1 MGIYSSSFSRL
12 SFSIFALVS
21 LGAITL
27 PSVSHGIDLSISI
40 EKANEFLAAGRQ
52 TMETAESVEDVAAV
66 MKASEKVIRVGA
78 DPEVDPCGTHAIL
91 RTRRYWLEYFGR
103 REAAESKRQKQ
114 EIRMP
119 QSKIQEILD
128 MPYLEVEVR
137 LCGEEEFF
145 AEGAEIALQQG
156 NLTVRPVDTGP
167 AERGRKNPGPTPS
180 FRSRFTA
187 RFAYADFDP
196 QAPGTLAVFF
206 PDGTLINIPA
216 DFSKIHQQQTNP
228 TKHLAAIPP

>member
-78 DPEVDPCGTHAIL
+78 DPEVEPCGTHAIL

-119 QSKIQEILD
+119 ESKIQEILD

-156 NLTVRPVDTGP
+156 NLMVRPVDIGP
-167 AERGRKNPGPTPS
+167 AERGRKNPGPTPN

-187 RFAYADFDP
+187 RFAYDDFDP

-216 DFSKIHQQQTNP
+216 DFSKIH
-228 TKHLAAIPP
+228 

>member
-1 MGIYSSSFSRL
+1 MGIGSKSFIHLTL
-12 SFSIFALVS
+12 SLSAIVS
-21 LGAITL
+21 MGTISL
-27 PSVSHGIDLSISI
+27 PSVSNAIDLSLSM
-40 EKANEFLAAGRQ
+40 EEANKSLAAGRQ

-66 MKASEKVIRVGA
+66 MKASEKIVRVGA
-78 DPEVDPCGTHAIL
+78 NPEVDPCGTHAIL

-114 EIRMP
+114 DIRMP
-119 QSKIQEILD
+119 ESKIQEILA

-145 AEGAEIALQQG
+145 AEGAEVAMQQG
-156 NLTVRPVDTGP
+156 NLMVRPVDIGP
-167 AERGRKNPGPTPS
+167 AERGRKNPGSTPS

-196 QAPGTLAVFF
+196 QAPGTLAIFF

-216 DFSKIHQQQTNP
+216 DFSKIP
-228 TKHLAAIPP
+228 

>member
-1 MGIYSSSFSRL
+1 MGIWFSL
-12 SFSIFALVS
+12 FLPFTFSLVAILGMGVFA
-21 LGAITL
+21 L
-27 PSVSHGIDLSISI
+27 PSVSYAIDLAITI
-40 EKANEFLAAGRQ
+40 EDAHEAIVTGRQ

-78 DPEVDPCGTHAIL
+78 DPEVDPCGAHAIL

-103 REAAESKRQKQ
+103 REAAESKRQKKN
-114 EIRMP
+114 IRMP
-119 QSKIQEILD
+119 ETKIQEILD

-137 LCGEEEFF
+137 LCGGEEFF
-145 AEGAEIALQQG
+145 AEGADVALQQG
-156 NLTVRPVDTGP
+156 NLIVRPVDIGP
-167 AERGRKNPGPTPS
+167 AERGRKNPGPNSS

-216 DFSKIHQQQTNP
+216 DFSKIH
-228 TKHLAAIPP
+228 

>member
-1 MGIYSSSFSRL
+1 MGIGSSSFLRL
-12 SFSIFALVS
+12 TFSLATIVSMSFF
-21 LGAITL
+21 TL
-27 PSVSHGIDLSISI
+27 PSVSHGIDLSISL
-40 EKANEFLAAGRQ
+40 EEANTSLAAGRQ
-52 TMETAESVEDVAAV
+52 TMETAETVEDVAAV

-78 DPEVDPCGTHAIL
+78 DPEVEPCGTHAIL
-91 RTRRYWLEYFGR
+91 RTRKYWLEYFGR

-119 QSKIQEILD
+119 ESKIQEILD

-137 LCGEEEFF
+137 LCGDEEFF

-156 NLTVRPVDTGP
+156 NLMARPVDIGP
-167 AERGRKNPGPTPS
+167 AERGRKNPGEPPT

-187 RFAYADFDP
+187 RFAYADFDT

-206 PDGTLINIPA
+206 PDGKLINIPA
-216 DFSKIHQQQTNP
+216 DFSIIH
-228 TKHLAAIPP
+228 

>member
-1 MGIYSSSFSRL
+1 MGIRSSSFLRL
-12 SFSIFALVS
+12 SFFLFTIV
-21 LGAITL
+21 GMGVITL
-27 PSVSHGIDLSISI
+27 PSISYGIDLSLSM
-40 EKANEFLAAGRQ
+40 EEANKSLAAGRQ

-66 MKASEKVIRVGA
+66 MKASEKAVRVGA
-78 DPEVDPCGTHAIL
+78 NPEVDPCGAHAIL
-91 RTRRYWLEYFGR
+91 RTRRYWLGYFGR
-103 REAAESKRQKQ
+103 REAAESKRNKQ
-114 EIRMP
+114 DIRMP
-119 QSKIQEILD
+119 EAKIQEILD

-145 AEGAEIALQQG
+145 AEGAEVALQQG
-156 NLTVRPVDTGP
+156 NLMVRPVDIGP

-196 QAPGTLAVFF
+196 QAPSTFAVFF

-216 DFSKIHQQQTNP
+216 DFSTIH
-228 TKHLAAIPP
+228 

>member
-1 MGIYSSSFSRL
+1 MGMWFSL
-12 SFSIFALVS
+12 FPPFTFSLVAILGMGVFA
-21 LGAITL
+21 L
-27 PSVSHGIDLSISI
+27 PSVSYAIDLAITI
-40 EKANEFLAAGRQ
+40 EDAHEAIVTGRQ
-52 TMETAESVEDVAAV
+52 TMETAESVEDIAAV

-78 DPEVDPCGTHAIL
+78 DPEVDPCGAHAIL

-103 REAAESKRQKQ
+103 REAAESKRQKKN
-114 EIRMP
+114 IRMP
-119 QSKIQEILD
+119 ETKIQEILD

-137 LCGEEEFF
+137 LCGGEEFF
-145 AEGAEIALQQG
+145 AEGADVALQQG
-156 NLTVRPVDTGP
+156 NLMARPVDIGP
-167 AERGRKNPGPTPS
+167 AERGRKNPGPNSS

-216 DFSKIHQQQTNP
+216 DFSKIH
-228 TKHLAAIPP
+228 

>member
-1 MGIYSSSFSRL
+1 MGNGSSSYIRISLFG
-12 SFSIFALVS
+12 FAMMS
-21 LGAITL
+21 MGMMTF
-27 PSVSHGIDLSISI
+27 PSVSQGIDLSISM
-40 EKANEFLAAGRQ
+40 EEAHKSLAAGRQ

-66 MKASEKVIRVGA
+66 MKASEKVSRVGA
-78 DPEVDPCGTHAIL
+78 DPAVEPCGTHAIL

-114 EIRMP
+114 DIRMP
-119 QSKIQEILD
+119 ESKIQEILD

-137 LCGEEEFF
+137 LCGDEEFF

-156 NLTVRPVDTGP
+156 NLTARPVDIGP
-167 AERGRKNPGPTPS
+167 AERGKKNPGPTPS

-206 PDGTLINIPA
+206 PDGKLLNIPA
-216 DFSKIHQQQTNP
+216 DFSKIP
-228 TKHLAAIPP
+228 

>member
-1 MGIYSSSFSRL
+1 MGIFSSTFMHYSFSLCAIL
-12 SFSIFALVS
+12 SMGF
-21 LGAITL
+21 ITL
-27 PSVSHGIDLSISI
+27 PSVSYAIDLSITI
-40 EKANEFLAAGRQ
+40 EEANEARAAGRQ

-66 MKASEKVIRVGA
+66 MKASEKVVRVGA
-78 DPEVDPCGTHAIL
+78 DPEVDPCGAHAIL

-114 EIRMP
+114 KIRMP
-119 QSKIQEILD
+119 ETKIQEILG

-145 AEGAEIALQQG
+145 AEGAEVALQQG
-156 NLTVRPVDTGP
+156 NHMARPVDIGP
-167 AERGRKNPGPTPS
+167 AERGRKNPGPKPS

-196 QAPGTLAVFF
+196 QEPGTLAVFF

-216 DFSKIHQQQTNP
+216 NFSKIH
-228 TKHLAAIPP
+228 

>member
-1 MGIYSSSFSRL
+1 MGIGSSSFIPL
-12 SFSIFALVS
+12 SVFLFAVVNMSAMIF
-21 LGAITL
+21 

-40 EKANEFLAAGRQ
+40 EEANKSLAAGRQ
-52 TMETAESVEDVAAV
+52 TMESADSVEDVAEV
-66 MKASEKVIRVGA
+66 MKASEKVSRVGA

-91 RTRRYWLEYFGR
+91 RTRQYWLEYFGR

-114 EIRMP
+114 DIRMP
-119 QSKIQEILD
+119 ESKIQEILN

-156 NLTVRPVDTGP
+156 NLMARPVDIGP
-167 AERGRKNPGPTPS
+167 AERGRKNPGPNPS

-206 PDGTLINIPA
+206 PDGKLINIPA
-216 DFSKIHQQQTNP
+216 DFSKIP
-228 TKHLAAIPP
+228 

>member
-1 MGIYSSSFSRL
+1 MGICSSSFIRL
-12 SFSIFALVS
+12 SFSLFAIFS
-21 LGAITL
+21 LIIITL
-27 PSVSHGIDLSISI
+27 PSVSHGIDLAISM
-40 EKANEFLAAGRQ
+40 EKANESLAAGRK

-103 REAAESKRQKQ
+103 REAAESKRQKRD
-114 EIRMP
+114 IRMP
-119 QSKIQEILD
+119 ESKIQEILD

-206 PDGTLINIPA
+206 PDGKLINIPA
-216 DFSKIHQQQTNP
+216 DFSKIH
-228 TKHLAAIPP
+228 

>member
-1 MGIYSSSFSRL
+1 MGIGSSSFIRL
-12 SFSIFALVS
+12 SFSLFAMISMGLT
-21 LGAITL
+21 TL

-40 EKANEFLAAGRQ
+40 EEANKALATGRQ
-52 TMETAESVEDVAAV
+52 TMEKAESVEDVAAV
-66 MKASEKVIRVGA
+66 MKASEKVSRVGA
-78 DPEVDPCGTHAIL
+78 DPEKDPCGTHAIL

-103 REAAESKRQKQ
+103 REAAESKRQKLD
-114 EIRMP
+114 IRMP
-119 QSKIQEILD
+119 ESKIQEILN
-128 MPYLEVEVR
+128 MPYLEIEVR

-156 NLTVRPVDTGP
+156 NLMARPVDIGP

-206 PDGTLINIPA
+206 PDGQLINIPA
-216 DFSKIHQQQTNP
+216 DFSKIP
-228 TKHLAAIPP
+228 

>member
-1 MGIYSSSFSRL
+1 MGIWFSL
-12 SFSIFALVS
+12 FLPFTFSLVAILGMGVFA
-21 LGAITL
+21 L
-27 PSVSHGIDLSISI
+27 PSVSYAIDLAITI
-40 EKANEFLAAGRQ
+40 EDAHEAIVTGRQ
-52 TMETAESVEDVAAV
+52 TMETAESVEDIAAV

-78 DPEVDPCGTHAIL
+78 DPEVDPCGAHAIL

-103 REAAESKRQKQ
+103 REAAESKRQKKN
-114 EIRMP
+114 IRMP
-119 QSKIQEILD
+119 ETKIQEILD

-137 LCGEEEFF
+137 LCGGEEFF
-145 AEGAEIALQQG
+145 AEGADVALQQG
-156 NLTVRPVDTGP
+156 NLIARPVDIGP
-167 AERGRKNPGPTPS
+167 AERGRKNPGPNSS

-216 DFSKIHQQQTNP
+216 DFSKIH
-228 TKHLAAIPP
+228 

>member
-1 MGIYSSSFSRL
+1 MGICSSSFIRL
-12 SFSIFALVS
+12 SFSLFAIFS
-21 LGAITL
+21 LIIITL
-27 PSVSHGIDLSISI
+27 PSASHGIDLAISM
-40 EKANEFLAAGRQ
+40 EKANESLAAGRK

-78 DPEVDPCGTHAIL
+78 DPEVEPCGTHAIL

-103 REAAESKRQKQ
+103 REAAESKRQKRD
-114 EIRMP
+114 IRMP
-119 QSKIQEILD
+119 ESKIQEILD

-216 DFSKIHQQQTNP
+216 DFSKIH
-228 TKHLAAIPP
+228 

>member
-1 MGIYSSSFSRL
+1 MNIGFLCLRFPCIVFVL
-12 SFSIFALVS
+12 AAL
-21 LGAITL
+21 GTMTQ
-27 PSVSHGIDLSISI
+27 PSVSSAIDLDISM
-40 EKANEFLAAGRQ
+40 EQANESLAAGRQ
-52 TMETAESVEDVAAV
+52 TMEAANSVEDVAAV
-66 MKASEKVIRVGA
+66 MKASEKASRVGA

-103 REAAESKRQKQ
+103 REAAESKRQKKD
-114 EIRMP
+114 IRMP
-119 QSKIQEILD
+119 EAKIQEILD

-156 NLTVRPVDTGP
+156 NLTARPVDIGP
-167 AERGRKNPGPTPS
+167 AERGRKNPGPAPS

-206 PDGTLINIPA
+206 PDGKLINIPA
-216 DFSKIHQQQTNP
+216 DFSKIQ
-228 TKHLAAIPP
+228 